1 MNKLLAQ
8 IVAVLVRVYQIVL
21 SPLLPK
27 VCRFYPSC
35 SAYSLEA
42 LERYGFLKGTMLSFK
57 RIGRCHPLHPGG
69 YDPVE

>member
-1 MNKLLAQ
+1 MNSFLGKLLAW
-8 IVAVLVRVYQIVL
+8 LVRGYQLVIA
-21 SPLLPK
+21 PLLPK

-35 SAYSLEA
+35 SQYSLEA
-42 LERYGFLKGTMLSFK
+42 YHKYGFLKGTSLTLK

>member
-1 MNKLLAQ
+1 MNKFMGQ
-8 IVAVLVRVYQIVL
+8 VVAVFVRFYQFAL

-35 SAYSLEA
+35 SEYSHEA
-42 LERYGFLKGTMLSFK
+42 LQRYGFLRGTMLTFK